1 MAMAPEYL
9 NAGSRALA
17 AGHGGAPHG
26 APGAGDH
33 EDEAMVSLRDLWRVV
48 LKRYRQVLLVA
59 ALVLGA
65 ALVYTLLA
73 TPLYRASA
81 TVQIE
86 SSALRIVTSDSLEV
100 MDPSG
105 DFIGTQTELLRSRS
119 VALRAVRDLALVG
132 DEAFQKALYQPR
144 GWRSVLSYFRAE
156 KTAPWADE
164 TLEVREAAAVRAVQG
179 GLTVNPVRRTRVV
192 EIGFVS
198 PNPLLAQRIANGV
211 AAAFMQSNLDRRVDN
226 TAFARK
232 FLEDRLQQTKLKLED
247 SERALIGFA
256 QKQNIANL
264 DETIGLVRK
273 TQDSLNTELATVQA
287 ARIKAEA
294 QLEQFDSKAGV
305 SLDSLKS
312 AALEG
317 MRQKLADLQADY
329 EAKRSQY
336 KPDYP
341 EMQQLALRIRE
352 VKTQMAEESGAF
364 QRATQGEARAAR
376 ANETLLLR
384 QIGKVQT
391 ELLALQ
397 GRSIQFNILKREA
410 DTNRQ
415 LYDGLLQ
422 RYKEIGVEGSS
433 SANNISMLDP
443 AQNGSLFKPN
453 FQTNLLLGLVLGLA
467 LGVGFVLLLE
477 KLDDTLKTPDD
488 IERQLRLPVLGLVP
502 LVPEDE
508 FADALLSPRSS
519 LAEAYR
525 SLRTSLQYAT
535 ESGAPRVLI
544 ITSSSAGEGK
554 STSSMV
560 LASQS
565 AQSGLRVL
573 LVDADLRKPS
583 LHTRFGLPNDS
594 GLSTLLKGQSAL
606 ETLLHQPQEGLSLVT
621 SGPTPANPAEL
632 LASPRF
638 RAFMEQAAADYDQVI
653 IDCPPLLGLADVPSI
668 VGLAD
673 GVMMVVGAGSTRMG
687 TARASLKRLASARA
701 NVLGAVL
708 VKFDAGA
715 VAYGYGYEYAD
726 HRYYGA
732 SYGAYGDAGA
742 SARRGVGPPAA

>member
-1 MAMAPEYL
+1 MSVAPEYL
-9 NAGSRALA
+9 R
-17 AGHGGAPHG
+17 
-26 APGAGDH
+26 APGRGTGPVLGSGPGPGNGLPEQD
-33 EDEAMVSLRDLWRVV
+33 DDLVSLRDLWRVV
-48 LKRYRQVLLVA
+48 LKRHRQVLLVA
-59 ALVLGA
+59 ALVLGM

-105 DFIGTQTELLRSRS
+105 DFIGTQSELLRSRS

-132 DEAFQKALYQPR
+132 DEAFQKALHQPR
-144 GWRSVLSYFRAE
+144 GWRSVLAFFRSE
-156 KTAPWADE
+156 KAAPWADE
-164 TLEVREAAAVRAVQG
+164 TLEVREAAAVRAVQAN
-179 GLTVNPVRRTRVV
+179 LTVNPVRRTRVV

-198 PNPLLAQRIANGV
+198 PDPVLAERIANGV
-211 AAAFMQSNLDRRVDN
+211 AAAFMQANLDRRVDN

-247 SERALIGFA
+247 SERALIGYA

-264 DETIGLVRK
+264 DETMGLVRK
-273 TQDSLNTELATVQA
+273 TQESLNSELATVQA

-312 AALEG
+312 PVIEG
-317 MRQKLADLQADY
+317 LRQKLADLESDY
-329 EAKRSQY
+329 EAKQAQY

-352 VKTQMAEESGAF
+352 VKQQMANESGAF

-384 QIGKVQT
+384 QIGKVQS
-391 ELLALQ
+391 ELLQLQ

-443 AQNGSLFKPN
+443 AQRGGLFKPN
-453 FQTNLLLGLVLGLA
+453 FQTNLLLGLLLGLG

-502 LVPEDE
+502 RVPQDE
-508 FADALLSPRSS
+508 FADALAAPRSS

-535 ESGAPRVLI
+535 ESGAPRVLVV
-544 ITSSSAGEGK
+544 TSSAAGEGK

-560 LASQS
+560 LALQF

-583 LHTRFGLPNDS
+583 LHTRFGLDNER
-594 GLSTLLKGQSAL
+594 GLSTLLTGQATL
-606 ETLLHQPQEGLSLVT
+606 EQLVHHPQEGLTLVT
-621 SGPTPANPAEL
+621 SGPMPANPAEL
-632 LASPRF
+632 LASVRF
-638 RAFMEQAAADYDQVI
+638 RSFVEQIATEYDQVI

-673 GVMMVVGAGSTRMG
+673 GVMMVVGAGATRIG
-687 TARASLKRLASARA
+687 TARASLKRLAGARA

-726 HRYYGA
+726 HQYYGA
-732 SYGAYGDAGA
+732 SYGAYGNGSPRGA
-742 SARRGVGPPAA
+742 LRTERPPP